1 MTGFT
6 AARKASPGV
15 VLIVVTAMTLSFAA
29 DTMMVSPVCD
39 IQAPA
44 VSGPAPVRHSGKL
57 IVLPGSANTK
67 YHLAGFVR
75 LAAQQLPGFEIDF
88 RPWGI
93 PFLALHNLQA
103 HERNAET
110 ARRMSRE
117 IVRWR
122 RDHPEELLY
131 IFGYSGGGGMATLIV
146 SELPEDV
153 TVDRVVL
160 LAPAISPD
168 YPMKEH
174 VLPRVTEFVANY
186 ASTVD
191 VQVGWGTRMFGT
203 IDGVESDSAGVVGF
217 SAVHPDILQWHW
229 SESDRVYGHRG
240 NHRAYLGPRWQSAFL
255 LPVLDP
261 RFSADDVRALWAA
274 ACEMPAGQ

>member
-6 AARKASPGV
+6 AARKASLGKALL
-15 VLIVVTAMTLSFAA
+15 VLTAVTLSCAA
-29 DTMMVSPVCD
+29 DTTTVRPACV
-39 IQAPA
+39 IEAPA
-44 VSGPAPVRHSGKL
+44 GSGPAPARYTGKL

-67 YHLAGFVR
+67 YHLAGFIR
-75 LAAQQLPGFEIDF
+75 LAAQQLPGFEIDL
-88 RPWGI
+88 RPWGT
-93 PFLALHNLQA
+93 PFLAVHNLQA

-146 SELPEDV
+146 SEFPEDV

-160 LAPAISPD
+160 MAPAISPD
-168 YPMKEH
+168 YPMKEL

-186 ASTVD
+186 ASTID
-191 VQVGWGTRMFGT
+191 VQVGWGTRTFGT
-203 IDGVESDSAGVVGF
+203 IDGVKSNSAGAVGF
-217 SAVHPDILQWHW
+217 SAADPDLLQWHW

-255 LPVLDP
+255 LPALDP
-261 RFSADDVRALWAA
+261 RSSADAVRALWAR
-274 ACEMPAGQ
+274 ACEMPAG